1 MKKEKRSWIIVT
13 DKKTYIF
20 LFGILACIIFLIV
33 DIINVFFLEA
43 KNIIDFIA
51 DTFGCIIISTICVY
65 LYVRSNSY
73 SSFWNPDHPKPDN
86 NIQDFDE

>member
-43 KNIIDFIA
+43 KNIIDFMR
-51 DTFGCIIISTICVY
+51 
-65 LYVRSNSY
+65 L
-73 SSFWNPDHPKPDN
+73 
-86 NIQDFDE
+86 